1 MDGDRASAARKLPQ
15 TAANFFVGT
24 RSRVPRL
31 TLAQSSHII
40 PTPPS
45 SSPGLKPSSHVVP
58 TRLRASPF
66 LPSSP
71 TSTKATNSPTV
82 RDTFNKDSKV
92 AKAIHL
98 FSTLTDEAGPT
109 PLGQLD
115 AAPTPTPLRLE
126 SEASVSTLS
135 PSASAST
142 DAPVSSVTCTSSELV
157 KRLPQKDSEPH
168 SFELKEL
175 PTTPSMQASVP
186 AELLSTGQALPTT
199 CSPSSDHLNNPS
211 IAAGGQ
217 TAISPMTQICPV
229 SARSSPGREDSAD
242 SHPFSLSL
250 ALSTSQSVLQDH
262 ADAELP
268 SPASGSTSS
277 APLSNQEAPSS
288 LNVAPMPIAAS
299 LNDITQRLISLPSA
313 SRQTNESAEE
323 LAEGNLGVSQTIFDA
338 ASSLPTFNEA
348 IFSETSPS
356 RSISDPQ
363 SSREVPSDLFSQD
376 LVETAALAP
385 KSAFSDATV
394 PSTSTAQREVVQEQ
408 INSASHRLQDDMIS
422 PASRSWESPISRST
436 LEATSPLTVHVVKDA
451 SPSTSAQPISHSSPD
466 RLEKEGKGTKK
477 ASSPSLRD
485 SMGQPSQLSGGRT
498 EHPILESPGPGFRP
512 KSSDGDSN
520 AQAISKPNKDLESFQ
535 NEASSMGSKG
545 LRSLS
550 PVRSSEA
557 HVSLTPDNDE
567 KMENQPRDRKDHH
580 SVISDA
586 VRESNLDAF
595 IMCDS
600 DHVQPKSMQDRTSKC
615 RDLLDSQSTAS
626 DDVLLDLIDMAAVPV
641 QVTEDVYLQ
650 DSLFERTASWIKS
663 TMNEREPVA
672 VEPSIFDQDEVDE
685 LTVANHVQ
693 SETAAATEP
702 SEPHESFSIP
712 EPSLAHNQ
720 DNLPA
725 RARFPGDQLTAR
737 TQLNVS
743 AADPEAAD
751 CSIAAAI
758 QRYESAPDGPN
769 PSHDLSTKPVIGKIS
784 RSYSQRDGQGQ
795 HTVKGTRR
803 IPGRLKIPQRQP
815 ESSATPRR
823 DSLELL
829 SMRRPQLSSAKDK
842 GPSPKPVTERSYQ
855 GIGSTRADNFDDI
868 LRSWSRNNGQD
879 PSQATPLS
887 LGKNR
892 VAGLVKNWDDG
903 GGSSDD
909 DEVAAVSTCQR
920 MTLRRMSDF
929 AVFNTPRRDACPA
942 PGKLLRADSDTVPL
956 QLSLTRPL
964 MRVRPGLESDQAIT
978 TAAPVRRTIPQ
989 SQRQEEQSQ
998 RASSPPRRRPGYLAS
1013 HTTSMKSS
1021 KSASLGPRSMA
1032 VHEAEEPRIESRL
1045 SFTRA
1050 DAEEPREILRSRDS
1064 VVPASVSQRA
1074 QAAPTI
1080 RMQTT
1085 RSVKQPARAPSMRSL
1100 KLQGDHAGFI
1110 TPRRG
1115 DVSVTNTSPLTILS
1129 EIWTPEASN
1138 PARSILTEETS
1149 VITTSGL
1156 RSLLTARTHSRSQT
1170 ISAQDVNRQATRVQP
1185 RAATESPL
1193 HIQSRARNRFEQ
1205 HACRVETRMRRSESQ
1220 PIPASQTHL
1229 GIRQRRAD
1237 FRLPAGHSGTRQY
1250 STTHERGSGIKN
1262 PSFEISFEL
1271 TEPKLAPH
1279 VQEGTLME
1287 FGLRVLIKPNGAEE
1301 SDSSWR
1307 LKPPS
1312 QSDMGRRSATSQR
1325 SSASIHPMQYEYNRL
1340 SNHDMIKVQQ
1350 EAQEH
1355 LSRTLASPDQR
1366 KRRLHLQESYLLS
1379 PFSDPC
1385 ELDRSSS
1392 LTDAGSPSSAKRALR
1407 REIKLTRERDLS
1419 PSTAPS
1425 SVVSIRKSASMGR
1438 TPSASLVSPLPY
1450 IKRAPPRTATYS
1462 SVTTQS

>member
-1 MDGDRASAARKLPQ
+1 
-15 TAANFFVGT
+15 
-24 RSRVPRL
+24 
-31 TLAQSSHII
+31 
-40 PTPPS
+40 
-45 SSPGLKPSSHVVP
+45 
-58 TRLRASPF
+58 
-66 LPSSP
+66 
-71 TSTKATNSPTV
+71 
-82 RDTFNKDSKV
+82 
-92 AKAIHL
+92 
-98 FSTLTDEAGPT
+98 
-109 PLGQLD
+109 
-115 AAPTPTPLRLE
+115 
-126 SEASVSTLS
+126 
-135 PSASAST
+135 
-142 DAPVSSVTCTSSELV
+142 
-157 KRLPQKDSEPH
+157 
-168 SFELKEL
+168 
-175 PTTPSMQASVP
+175 
-186 AELLSTGQALPTT
+186 
-199 CSPSSDHLNNPS
+199 
-211 IAAGGQ
+211 
-217 TAISPMTQICPV
+217 
-229 SARSSPGREDSAD
+229 
-242 SHPFSLSL
+242 
-250 ALSTSQSVLQDH
+250 
-262 ADAELP
+262 
-268 SPASGSTSS
+268 
-277 APLSNQEAPSS
+277 
-288 LNVAPMPIAAS
+288 
-299 LNDITQRLISLPSA
+299 
-313 SRQTNESAEE
+313 
-323 LAEGNLGVSQTIFDA
+323 
-338 ASSLPTFNEA
+338 
-348 IFSETSPS
+348 
-356 RSISDPQ
+356 
-363 SSREVPSDLFSQD
+363 
-376 LVETAALAP
+376 
-385 KSAFSDATV
+385 
-394 PSTSTAQREVVQEQ
+394 
-408 INSASHRLQDDMIS
+408 
-422 PASRSWESPISRST
+422 
-436 LEATSPLTVHVVKDA
+436 
-451 SPSTSAQPISHSSPD
+451 
-466 RLEKEGKGTKK
+466 
-477 ASSPSLRD
+477 
-485 SMGQPSQLSGGRT
+485 
-498 EHPILESPGPGFRP
+498 
-512 KSSDGDSN
+512 
-520 AQAISKPNKDLESFQ
+520 
-535 NEASSMGSKG
+535 
-545 LRSLS
+545 
-550 PVRSSEA
+550 
-557 HVSLTPDNDE
+557 
-567 KMENQPRDRKDHH
+567 
-580 SVISDA
+580 
-586 VRESNLDAF
+586 
-595 IMCDS
+595 
-600 DHVQPKSMQDRTSKC
+600 
-615 RDLLDSQSTAS
+615 
-626 DDVLLDLIDMAAVPV
+626 MAAVPV

-920 MTLRRMSDF
+920 MTLRRM
-929 AVFNTPRRDACPA
+929 
-942 PGKLLRADSDTVPL
+942 
-956 QLSLTRPL
+956 PL

-1013 HTTSMKSS
+1013 HTT
-1021 KSASLGPRSMA
+1021 
-1032 VHEAEEPRIESRL
+1032 I
-1045 SFTRA
+1045 
-1050 DAEEPREILRSRDS
+1050 
-1064 VVPASVSQRA
+1064 SQRA

-1085 RSVKQPARAPSMRSL
+1085 RSVKQPARAPSMR
-1100 KLQGDHAGFI
+1100 
-1110 TPRRG
+1110 RG
-1115 DVSVTNTSPLTILS
+1115 D
-1129 EIWTPEASN
+1129 
-1138 PARSILTEETS
+1138 
-1149 VITTSGL
+1149 
-1156 RSLLTARTHSRSQT
+1156 
-1170 ISAQDVNRQATRVQP
+1170 
-1185 RAATESPL
+1185 
-1193 HIQSRARNRFEQ
+1193 
-1205 HACRVETRMRRSESQ
+1205 
-1220 PIPASQTHL
+1220 
-1229 GIRQRRAD
+1229 RRAD